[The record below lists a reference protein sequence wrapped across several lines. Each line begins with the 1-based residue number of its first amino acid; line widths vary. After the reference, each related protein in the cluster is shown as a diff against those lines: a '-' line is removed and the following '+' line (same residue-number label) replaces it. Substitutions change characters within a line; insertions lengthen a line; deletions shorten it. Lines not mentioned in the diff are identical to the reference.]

1 MGTMAHRTMAESVGW
16 TGSVL
21 LPFAKKESIK
31 LPGTKHVY
39 NYIYI
44 NTYIYIYVC
53 VYCWLTPQPWT
64 ISPFPVG
71 LRMTM
76 WFKLI

>member
-44 NTYIYIYVC
+44 NTYICVC
-53 VYCWLTPQPWT
+53 
-64 ISPFPVG
+64 IAG
-71 LRMTM
+71 
-76 WFKLI
+76 